1 MGFKNYEQNQLM
13 IPMEWKTLINENDVV
28 FVIDEIIEKMN
39 IDKILETYSPLGS
52 NSYSPKMLL
61 KVILYGYVKKRFSS
75 RLIADAVQSDV
86 KFIWL
91 AGGNKPTRNVIN
103 SFRKD
108 KMMVIMEDVFVEL
121 LSILERKGYINTEE
135 YFVDGTKEEANANKY
150 SFVWKKTVSSN
161 REKLEAKVR
170 GLMKEID
177 ELNDE
182 EDKLFPEREEKPK
195 EITPEELDEYA
206 RRLSEKLNE
215 GLEKRD
221 KESKKKNSKIKKAI
235 NKITNDF
242 KPRLERY
249 NEDLKIIGDNRNS
262 YSKTD
267 HDATFMHMKEDHM
280 KNGQLKPGYNLQ
292 VGSCNGFA
300 VNWSIHQNRND
311 YGTLIPHME
320 RYKRFFCTLPK
331 SLAADSA
338 MGIKKIMSF

>member
-13 IPMEWKTLINENDVV
+13 IPMEWKTLINENDVF

-61 KVILYGYVKKRFSS
+61 KIILYGYVKKRFSS
-75 RLIADAVQSDV
+75 RLIADAVKSDV

-221 KESKKKNSKIKKAI
+221 KESKKKNS
-235 NKITNDF
+235 
-242 KPRLERY
+242 
-249 NEDLKIIGDNRNS
+249 
-262 YSKTD
+262 
-267 HDATFMHMKEDHM
+267 
-280 KNGQLKPGYNLQ
+280 
-292 VGSCNGFA
+292 
-300 VNWSIHQNRND
+300 
-311 YGTLIPHME
+311 
-320 RYKRFFCTLPK
+320 
-331 SLAADSA
+331 
-338 MGIKKIMSF
+338 

>member
-13 IPMEWKTLINENDVV
+13 IPMEWKTLIDKNDVV

-121 LSILERKGYINTEE
+121 LGILERKGYINTEE

-161 REKLEAKVR
+161 REKLEAKVH

-182 EDKLFPEREEKPK
+182 EDKLFLEHNEEPK
-195 EITPEELDEYA
+195 EITPEELDEY
-206 RRLSEKLNE
+206 SN
-215 GLEKRD
+215 
-221 KESKKKNSKIKKAI
+221 
-235 NKITNDF
+235 
-242 KPRLERY
+242 
-249 NEDLKIIGDNRNS
+249 
-262 YSKTD
+262 
-267 HDATFMHMKEDHM
+267 
-280 KNGQLKPGYNLQ
+280 
-292 VGSCNGFA
+292 
-300 VNWSIHQNRND
+300 
-311 YGTLIPHME
+311 
-320 RYKRFFCTLPK
+320 
-331 SLAADSA
+331 
-338 MGIKKIMSF
+338 